1 MKLKTMS
8 GITEDLDY
16 ERLANEL
23 ERSALERHYY
33 FTNGDLN
40 CLIQDIQKELYY
52 YKGSDNE
59 ISYYELRYVIRMVLE
74 RSKFKW
80 LSEGILTI

>member
-8 GITEDLDY
+8 GITEELDF

-23 ERSALERHYY
+23 ERHAIERQYY

-40 CLIQDIQKELYY
+40 CLIQDIQNELYNC
-52 YKGSDNE
+52 KGCNGE
-59 ISYYELRYVIRMVLE
+59 ISYYELRYIIRMILE

-80 LSEGILTI
+80 LSEGILMA